1 MRHLIN
7 CKLIAAQLKVKR
19 FAQEFKEDNRGVSGI
34 VVAVVLVLIAVLF
47 AALFWNKLQEWFN
60 QIWGNV
66 VDTTNEI
73 N

>member
-7 CKLIAAQLKVKR
+7 GKLIAAQLKVKR

-47 AALFWNKLQEWFN
+47 AALFWSKLQEWFN
-60 QIWGNV
+60 VIWEKIMHNSE
-66 VDTTNEI
+66 EI
-73 N
+73 G

>member
-1 MRHLIN
+1 MAIYIISIIAILLMLI
-7 CKLIAAQLKVKR
+7 CIIFKPILKIGDKS
-19 FAQEFKEDNRGVSGI
+19 FSTFY
-34 VVAVVLVLIAVLF
+34 LPVLF